1 MLTHPNSCGREA
13 KQISCLFEKQHT
25 RQKLMLI
32 RETKITWHIINQIFI
47 MVSGVQIELKWA
59 VHITT

>member
-1 MLTHPNSCGREA
+1 
-13 KQISCLFEKQHT
+13 
-25 RQKLMLI
+25 MLI